1 MPDVVDAPTRSRM
14 MSGIRGRD
22 TKPELLIRK
31 GLHAR
36 GYRYRLHAR
45 TLPGK
50 PDLSF
55 PSRKAAI
62 FIHGCFWHGHGCP
75 LFKWPS
81 TRAEW
86 WRAKIEGNRARDRAV
101 RAELAG
107 MGWRQLRVWECALK
121 GRQRRDPD
129 ALLAL
134 ISEWLD
140 GCDPDR
146 ETGGM

>member
-36 GYRYRLHAR
+36 GYRYRLHPR

-50 PDLSF
+50 PDLAF

-62 FIHGCFWHGHGCP
+62 FIHGCFWHGHDCP
-75 LFKWPS
+75 LFRWPS

-129 ALLAL
+129 ALLDLVAD
-134 ISEWLD
+134 WLD
-140 GCDPDR
+140 GCDPDC
-146 ETGGM
+146 ETGGA